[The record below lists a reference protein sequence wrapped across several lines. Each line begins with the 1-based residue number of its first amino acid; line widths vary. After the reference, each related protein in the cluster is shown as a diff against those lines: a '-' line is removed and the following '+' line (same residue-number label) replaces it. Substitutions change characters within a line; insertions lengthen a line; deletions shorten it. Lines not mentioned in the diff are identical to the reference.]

1 MGSQTSTQQSSIP
14 GRTGAEN
21 EIEQMLRAFIEQA
34 QGQMGDLS
42 DLASGNLQASGQDRA
57 FLQESIGAGRDIAE
71 RQARRSYED
80 ASRMT
85 EEDLLGRGMDQSTID
100 AVTQALQG
108 RQYQD
113 TMDNIGSQAQGQMA
127 TGMMQLPFQR
137 AQTQLNANQLLLQRL
152 MGGAQTI
159 MGHNLQERM
168 GQQTVTSQQPQDWA
182 ALAGQGAQLAV
193 DLKTGGL
200 SRAAREAAARSN
212 AYAGR
217 V

>member
-1 MGSQTSTQQSSIP
+1 MGSQTTTEQSSIP

-21 EIEQMLRAFIEQA
+21 EIEQMLRAFVQQA

-100 AVTQALQG
+100 AVVQALQG

-113 TMDNIGSQAQGQMA
+113 TMANIGSQSQEQMA
-127 TGMMQLPFQR
+127 TGMMQMPFQR

-159 MGHNLQERM
+159 MGHNLNERL
-168 GQQTVTSQQPQDWA
+168 GQRTVTTEQPMDW
-182 ALAGQGAQLAV
+182 
-193 DLKTGGL
+193 GGL
-200 SRAAREAAARSN
+200 AANAMQMGTDVYAARQKGKN
-212 AYAGR
+212 
-217 V
+217 